1 MTTPIDITSTDRSA
15 LKVWEAVRTVASVVI
30 AMALLTIAAGST
42 LFESTHVPDQTLRP
56 TSLPAHVPLS
66 SPNEPPQPVTDVFF
80 LVRTS
85 EEAYL
90 ADLGARERLSEAS
103 YRHYEVLY
111 ARDDEELKLAGE
123 SILDY
128 ILASDTTRSVQVI
141 DLRGVKTAGQDN

>member
-1 MTTPIDITSTDRSA
+1 
-15 LKVWEAVRTVASVVI
+15 
-30 AMALLTIAAGST
+30 
-42 LFESTHVPDQTLRP
+42 
-56 TSLPAHVPLS
+56 
-66 SPNEPPQPVTDVFF
+66 VFF

-90 ADLGARERLSEAS
+90 ADLGAWDRLSEAS

-128 ILASDTTRSVQVI
+128 ILASGTTRSVQVI
-141 DLRGVKTAGQDN
+141 DLRGVKPAGQDN